1 MQHLCSSWAEAAAAA
16 SSEYAIITSAGE
28 RKPRS
33 NTNWGVVAR
42 AINPIEILSKSRY
55 VSIKRIPSMHGQRHG
70 VLLAKHLGLHMDC
83 FRQVRVFLFCSACLC
98 VLCFLFALF
107 FFFLFC
113 VIFCFSLAN
122 DATHAKPAQAYFFVL
137 HSLWEFLRKERDFLD
152 KRKYSWVLY
161 KNTRGLL

>member
-55 VSIKRIPSMHGQRHG
+55 VSIKRVTSMHGQRHG

-83 FRQVRVFLFCSACLC
+83 FRQVRVFLFCSACLF
-98 VLCFLFALF
+98 VLCFFCFVFLF
-107 FFFLFC
+107 FVLRVFYFSRKRCNSRKTCPGMCFLFC
-113 VIFCFSLAN
+113 IRCGNF
-122 DATHAKPAQAYFFVL
+122 
-137 HSLWEFLRKERDFLD
+137 
-152 KRKYSWVLY
+152 
-161 KNTRGLL
+161 